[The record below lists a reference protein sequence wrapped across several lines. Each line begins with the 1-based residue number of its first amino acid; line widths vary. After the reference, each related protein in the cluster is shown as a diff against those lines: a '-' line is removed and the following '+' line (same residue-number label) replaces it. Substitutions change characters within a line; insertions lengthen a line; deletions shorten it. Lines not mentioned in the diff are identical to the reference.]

1 MKLKIKET
9 ALSSFRQYK
18 NPQQNISEE
27 ELAASISLNKNKH
40 IVIQKF
46 DKGNSVVIVKCNSV
60 VIVDKDTHIK
70 RMESFLSDQRK
81 FEKNTLKHDA
91 FKLCSKSRKA

>member
-9 ALSSFRQYK
+9 TLSSFRQYK
-18 NPQQNISEE
+18 NSQQNISEE

-40 IVIQKF
+40 IIIQKF
-46 DKGNSVVIVKCNSV
+46 DKGNSVVIV
-60 VIVDKDTHIK
+60 DKDTHIK
-70 RMESFLSDQRK
+70 IMENFLSDQRK
-81 FEKNTLKHDA
+81 FEKVTLKHDA

>member
-9 ALSSFRQYK
+9 TLSSFGQYK
-18 NPQQNISEE
+18 NSQQNISEE

-40 IVIQKF
+40 VIIQKL
-46 DKGNSVVIVKCNSV
+46 DKGNSV

-70 RMESFLSDQRK
+70 IMENFLSDQRK
-81 FEKNTLKHDA
+81 FEKVTLKHDA

>member
-46 DKGNSVVIVKCNSV
+46 DKGNSVVIVK
-60 VIVDKDTHIK
+60 
-70 RMESFLSDQRK
+70 
-81 FEKNTLKHDA
+81 
-91 FKLCSKSRKA
+91 

>member
-9 ALSSFRQYK
+9 TLSSFRQYK
-18 NPQQNISEE
+18 NSQQNISEE

-40 IVIQKF
+40 IVIQKL
-46 DKGNSVVIVKCNSV
+46 DKGNYV

-70 RMESFLSDQRK
+70 IMENFLSDQRK
-81 FEKNTLKHDA
+81 FEKVTLKHDA

>member
-9 ALSSFRQYK
+9 TLSSFRQYK
-18 NPQQNISEE
+18 NSQQNISEE

-40 IVIQKF
+40 VIIQKL
-46 DKGNSVVIVKCNSV
+46 DKGNSV

-70 RMESFLSDQRK
+70 IMENFLSDQRK
-81 FEKNTLKHDA
+81 FEKVTLKHDA

>member
-9 ALSSFRQYK
+9 TLSSFRQYK
-18 NPQQNISEE
+18 NSQQNISEE

-40 IVIQKF
+40 IIIQKL
-46 DKGNSVVIVKCNSV
+46 DKGNSV

-70 RMESFLSDQRK
+70 IMENFLSDQRK
-81 FEKNTLKHDA
+81 FEKVTLKHDA